1 MKEHSM
7 FSRSRLVPILLAAVF
22 AAFLP
27 RAAFAHCDSLD
38 GPVVVDA
45 RTAIEK
51 KNLTPVL
58 KWIGPAE
65 EPEVRAAFAKTL
77 AVRGLSPEARELADR
92 SFFETVVRVH
102 RAKEGEPYTG
112 LKPAGTD
119 PGPAVRAVDRSLEE
133 GSADALVRLLS
144 QRAGDSVRRQFAR
157 VLEAKR
163 HADDSV
169 EAGRAF
175 TEAYAG
181 FAHSVEELYR
191 AAGEPERGAE
201 HEHH

>member
-1 MKEHSM
+1 M
-7 FSRSRLVPILLAAVF
+7 FSRNRLVPILLAAVF
-22 AAFLP
+22 ASILP

-45 RTAIEK
+45 RTALEK

-133 GSADALVRLLS
+133 GSADALVRLIS

-157 VLEAKR
+157 VLEARR

-175 TEAYAG
+175 TEAYAS

-201 HEHH
+201 HAHH

>member
-1 MKEHSM
+1 M
-7 FSRSRLVPILLAAVF
+7 FPRTRLVLILLAAV
-22 AAFLP
+22 AAAVLP

-51 KNLTPVL
+51 KDLTPVL

-133 GSADALVRLLS
+133 GSADALVRLIS
-144 QRAGDSVRRQFAR
+144 QRAGDSVRRQFGR

-175 TEAYAG
+175 TEAYADFG
-181 FAHSVEELYR
+181 HSVEELYR
-191 AAGEPERGAE
+191 AAGEPERGTE
-201 HEHH
+201 HEHHR